1 MLLAGCAQ
9 KPAGPPTSTKE
20 YQRLHR
26 ASPQLYPKDT
36 IVMYNLQR
44 VLDRQVRPADRL
56 ESMRLVTHLGGSDPG
71 VSDQLAA
78 VLDEK
83 DCPQALFESVLE
95 YLLKGNHPGLAEH
108 VVGVLPRIGQDQS
121 ALRNAVLDWLAKHPT
136 PEVLSEIVKLWA
148 AEPSATSVNEP
159 RYRRIVERITGK
171 PWDSALLESLN
182 MPGFY
187 ARGSALAVLV
197 ERMRSDTLADRIAKL
212 RARVD
217 AVRALQAFGYRFR
230 YLPRTAGQLLTAASL
245 FKTRADMI
253 PDASRLYGMWRDE
266 TGYIFAIRDFHLISR
281 LARDPLRTSLRRSQL
296 VLELGQ
302 SLGSRAQA
310 GNNPRRVRESR
321 FWPQSG
327 NLTMADLWNLYLL
340 NDMLTRPRVQLALKM
355 LAEQD
360 RADKRTA
367 WGGLVFY
374 ENGQA
379 EARLYPSDTD
389 AGADDLTYVPCRLA
403 IVDGRDA
410 LCRFQGHFEK
420 VDSSDRLGPS
430 EAELRDAKD
439 KGYYGLVLTS
449 LGNDTFAAHYYNPR
463 GVVVSLGTLPFGR

>member
-1 MLLAGCAQ
+1 
-9 KPAGPPTSTKE
+9 
-20 YQRLHR
+20 
-26 ASPQLYPKDT
+26 
-36 IVMYNLQR
+36 MYNLQR
-44 VLDRQVRPADRL
+44 VLDRQVRPANRL
-56 ESMRLVTHLGGSDPG
+56 ESMRLVTHLGHSDPG

-83 DCPQALFESVLE
+83 DCPPALFEAVLE
-95 YLLKGNHPGLAEH
+95 YLLKSDHPGLAGH
-108 VVGVLPRIGQDQS
+108 VVGVLPRIGPGQ
-121 ALRNAVLDWLAKHPT
+121 AVLREAVLEWLAKHPT
-136 PEVLSEIVKLWA
+136 PEVLSEMVKLWA
-148 AEPSATSVNEP
+148 AEPSTTSVNEH

-182 MPGFY
+182 TPGFY
-187 ARGSALAVLV
+187 ARGSALEVLAG
-197 ERMRSDTLADRIAKL
+197 RIRSDTLSDRIARL
-212 RARVD
+212 PARVD
-217 AVRALQAFGYRFR
+217 AIRTLQAFGYRFR
-230 YLPRTAGQLLTAASL
+230 YLPKTAAELLAAASL
-245 FKTRADMI
+245 YKTRADMI
-253 PDASRLYGMWRDE
+253 PDASRLYGRWRDE

-302 SLGSRAQA
+302 SLGSRPQPP
-310 GNNPRRVRESR
+310 NNPSRAQESR
-321 FWPQSG
+321 FWPQTG

-340 NDMLTRPRVQLALKM
+340 NEMLARPRVQLALKM

-389 AGADDLTYVPCRLA
+389 AGADDLNYVPCRLA
-403 IVDGRDA
+403 VVDGRDA
-410 LCRFQGHFEK
+410 MCRFRGHFEK
-420 VDSSDRLGPS
+420 VDNSDRAGPS
-430 EAELRDAKD
+430 AAELRDAKE

-449 LGNDTFAAHYYNPR
+449 LGNDSFAAHYYNPR
-463 GVVVSLGTLPFGR
+463 GLVVSLGKLPFGK